1 MNYSEFLKELAEDL
15 KEKLQ
20 SRNRNVEVEI
30 VDVEKPWEWKI
41 GLRIS
46 EGKRLCPVLYV
57 DEQYEYYK
65 AGMNYQM
72 IVAYMT
78 HKIEK
83 ALDKVP
89 EKINLNFRDFRDTV
103 TMQLL
108 NTDRC
113 EGYLKGK
120 VCREV
125 EDLSII
131 YRFNFDMGKG
141 NHYSTVVSKH
151 MLELMQLTEEELHQ
165 FAMIR
170 APFNKPYVIKPLAAM
185 IEELTGEAV
194 TMQTQMDSPMMILSN
209 EDMHFGASVI
219 FYPDVLNECSNA
231 MNGDY
236 YIIPSSI
243 HECLLYP
250 DNGDLTL
257 KELKSMVED
266 VNNTIL
272 DPRELLSYNV
282 YHYDHKEKIFELG
295 EKYEARIAAKSSVL
309 DNLKDKQRVLK
320 ECGHLVRT
328 QDVGGRLGREQSL

>member
-113 EGYLKGK
+113 EG
-120 VCREV
+120 
-125 EDLSII
+125 
-131 YRFNFDMGKG
+131 
-141 NHYSTVVSKH
+141 
-151 MLELMQLTEEELHQ
+151 
-165 FAMIR
+165 
-170 APFNKPYVIKPLAAM
+170 
-185 IEELTGEAV
+185 
-194 TMQTQMDSPMMILSN
+194 
-209 EDMHFGASVI
+209 
-219 FYPDVLNECSNA
+219 
-231 MNGDY
+231 
-236 YIIPSSI
+236 
-243 HECLLYP
+243 
-250 DNGDLTL
+250 
-257 KELKSMVED
+257 
-266 VNNTIL
+266 
-272 DPRELLSYNV
+272 
-282 YHYDHKEKIFELG
+282 
-295 EKYEARIAAKSSVL
+295 
-309 DNLKDKQRVLK
+309 
-320 ECGHLVRT
+320 
-328 QDVGGRLGREQSL
+328 